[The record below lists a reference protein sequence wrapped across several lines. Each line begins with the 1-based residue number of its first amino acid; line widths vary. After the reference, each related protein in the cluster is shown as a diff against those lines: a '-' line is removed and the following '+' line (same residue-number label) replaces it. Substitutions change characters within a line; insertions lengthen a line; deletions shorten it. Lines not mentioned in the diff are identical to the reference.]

1 MWRDESLQDKM
12 ISESRINSA
21 SGSNTPSHTSN
32 KIADEEHPLKL
43 EIRGWLA
50 CVRECDS
57 SICRRHDWDA
67 CKHAYRND
75 RVYMKLPARAE
86 TIKQVIPLGR
96 NLLPTCGVFR
106 TRLSV
111 YHFLTVISGSI
122 ALDTMDNAVEFSG

>member
-1 MWRDESLQDKM
+1 
-12 ISESRINSA
+12 
-21 SGSNTPSHTSN
+21 
-32 KIADEEHPLKL
+32 
-43 EIRGWLA
+43 
-50 CVRECDS
+50 
-57 SICRRHDWDA
+57 
-67 CKHAYRND
+67 
-75 RVYMKLPARAE
+75 MKLPARAE